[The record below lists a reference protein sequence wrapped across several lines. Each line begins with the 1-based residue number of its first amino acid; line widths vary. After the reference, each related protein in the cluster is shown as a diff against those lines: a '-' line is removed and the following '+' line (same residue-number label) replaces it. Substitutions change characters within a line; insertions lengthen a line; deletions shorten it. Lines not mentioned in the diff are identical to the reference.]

1 MIKLKCDSLK
11 QEKFLDYEFDTI
23 EINNFSVKNDKSEKV
38 FVPGETYLFP
48 TYSAYGHS
56 LVDVYAQFKVLQL
69 KYKDIKPFFYE
80 QSEKGYFFN
89 ARILK
94 DQMFMLG
101 HSDSKVSDISKG
113 NYVFE
118 KVIMFFDMNNTFP
131 EDFYS
136 KNGATRSSHYFP
148 FCNCYRGTEPCGESK
163 YFKYNYLAIDML
175 KESFKEWFKTEKTE
189 KFFISRERY
198 NKRYQ
203 NEINHYSQ
211 KEVLSDE
218 EKLRYHIAKTR
229 STTKEKSIE
238 DLFKK
243 NGYTIIYAED
253 YTLKQQVK
261 LFSSAKVIA
270 SVSGTGLFNTF
281 WCNKDTKVFE
291 ILAVQEYKYHYK
303 EFAEYSG
310 TDHSYIDVVGLSDED
325 STKKIQSEIDKNLL
339 VTQLESIDMA
349 IVEKAIAENRIH
361 IFKNVFPNR
370 PSWDTLTSVISNYVE
385 QDLEK
390 FPDRSYLLNDF
401 VEGDTSDM
409 RLKCRFWSRMAFQLY
424 DPEDAYMSII
434 PELEPVT
441 AWALSEYGSDIYTGN
456 FGLISLMKNRGVV
469 GSKHRD
475 YVDQFQWVVKGEM
488 IWRTGENLE
497 NEDHAV
503 EGDFIFVPKNLAHE
517 VETSKAPR
525 AAINLILRN

>member
-253 YTLKQQVK
+253 YTLKQQIK

-361 IFKNVFPNR
+361 IFKN
-370 PSWDTLTSVISNYVE
+370 
-385 QDLEK
+385 
-390 FPDRSYLLNDF
+390 
-401 VEGDTSDM
+401 G
-409 RLKCRFWSRMAFQLY
+409 
-424 DPEDAYMSII
+424 
-434 PELEPVT
+434 
-441 AWALSEYGSDIYTGN
+441 
-456 FGLISLMKNRGVV
+456 
-469 GSKHRD
+469 H
-475 YVDQFQWVVKGEM
+475 
-488 IWRTGENLE
+488 
-497 NEDHAV
+497 
-503 EGDFIFVPKNLAHE
+503 
-517 VETSKAPR
+517 
-525 AAINLILRN
+525 